1 MVTLSIKMKTTKII
15 SGIVLF
21 ASLLFTN
28 NTYSQKLESEFLY
41 KITLSLDKPIDTG
54 HSPFGTRIGYP
65 IKGGTFEGPKMKGK
79 VKAIGEDWLLKID
92 ETTNKLDVRLILETE
107 DGQLIA
113 CSYLGIVHTNED
125 KTSYWRITP
134 TFQTS
139 SMKYEWLNY
148 VIAVGK
154 GSFQDGSVSYEVFS
168 IK

>member
-1 MVTLSIKMKTTKII
+1 MKNTKLI
-15 SGIVLF
+15 SGIVLV
-21 ASLLFTN
+21 STLLIA
-28 NTYSQKLESEFLY
+28 NTLNAQKLESEFLY

-54 HSPFGTRIGYP
+54 KSPFGTRIGYP

-79 VKAIGEDWLLKID
+79 VQAIGEDWLLKVD
-92 ETTNKLDVRLILETE
+92 ETTNKQDVRLVLETE

-113 CSYLGIVHTNED
+113 CTYPGIVHTNED
-125 KTSYWRITP
+125 KTKYWRITP

-139 SMKYEWLNY
+139 SKNYEWLNY

-154 GSFQDGSVSYEVFS
+154 GSFQEGSVSYEVYA

>member
-1 MVTLSIKMKTTKII
+1 MKNTKII
-15 SGIVLF
+15 STIALIVALF
-21 ASLLFTN
+21 FTN
-28 NTYSQKLESEFLY
+28 QSNAQKLESEFLY

-54 HSPFGTRIGYP
+54 KSPFGTRIAYP

-79 VKAIGEDWLLKID
+79 VKAVGEDWLLKVD
-92 ETTNKLDVRLILETE
+92 ETTNKLDVRLVLETE

-113 CSYLGIVHTNED
+113 CSYPGIVHTNED

-139 SMKYEWLNY
+139 SKKYDWLNY
-148 VIAVGK
+148 VVAVGK
-154 GSFQDGSVSYEVFS
+154 GSFQDGAVNYEVFA